1 MPLNLKAIPFQN
13 NDDIARV
20 LEADADELTS
30 QWLDAL
36 EQLHP
41 EFRSLHREELKD
53 SLPRYL
59 RAVAQALRAPDRSP
73 SDFPQLF
80 AFEHGDHRWKSGW
93 DLKELVDDYLLL
105 RLLALQH
112 FETRLD
118 RRLAAPEAMAFSLY
132 IDETL
137 KAAVAAFA
145 DFEMAALQSLNETLE
160 QRVQERTA
168 LAEEQSRQVQQLAI
182 DLTRAEHQER
192 RRLSRLLHDH
202 LQQLLVAAQLR
213 LGRMEKRETDPRITP
228 AIAELQD
235 LLRQALEESRNLTAR
250 LSPLVLDSEG
260 LAAALRWLA
269 VWMNETFHFHL
280 RTDLASNAEPTLPET
295 SVVLFEAARELTFN
309 AVKHSGTTSAD
320 LRLALCE
327 PDQIALTLEDRGRGM
342 APDQLRRIFESGGTG
357 LAHARNRLAL
367 LGGRIEITS
376 QPGAGS
382 RFVLLAPRGGPP
394 V

>member
-1 MPLNLKAIPFQN
+1 MLPVTPPSNGTAMPLNLRALAFQN

-36 EQLHP
+36 ERLHP

-53 SLPRYL
+53 SLPHYL
-59 RAVAQALRAPDRSP
+59 HAVAQALRAPERAP

-112 FETRLD
+112 FETRLN
-118 RRLAAPEAMAFSLY
+118 RRLAPPEAMAFSLY

-168 LAEEQSRQVQQLAI
+168 LAHERSRQVQQLAI

-192 RRLSRLLHDH
+192 VRLSRLLHDH

-213 LGRMEKRETDPRITP
+213 LGRMENSETDPRITP

-235 LLRQALEESRNLTAR
+235 LLRPALEESRSRHGAGH
-250 LSPLVLDSEG
+250 P
-260 LAAALRWLA
+260 
-269 VWMNETFHFHL
+269 
-280 RTDLASNAEPTLPET
+280 
-295 SVVLFEAARELTFN
+295 
-309 AVKHSGTTSAD
+309 
-320 LRLALCE
+320 
-327 PDQIALTLEDRGRGM
+327 
-342 APDQLRRIFESGGTG
+342 APDFRIG
-357 LAHARNRLAL
+357 RNRL
-367 LGGRIEITS
+367 
-376 QPGAGS
+376 GS
-382 RFVLLAPRGGPP
+382 RPQTACVAWWPH
-394 V
+394 